1 MQNFHYHKFRT
12 IFLLI
17 LIIFITTIN
26 ASKASEYWSSAIS
39 LFSTPKYKNNFNNF
53 DFVDLK
59 SKQGGKLKI
68 GVEGTFNSLNPF
80 ILKGISA
87 SGIDG
92 YIYETLTVASNDE
105 IGVKYG
111 LIAESIRFSKTQ
123 HFIEF
128 KLRKIAQFSDG
139 TPITADDVLFTF
151 DTLKK
156 FGHPSYKIAF
166 RDIKKLIKINSHHIR
181 FYFKEKYSRELPLI
195 IASLPVLPQ
204 HFFKKVDF
212 NNSNFDGNQNNF
224 PIGSGPY
231 IIDSVQVG
239 KSISYKK
246 NNHYWGRKININKG
260 LYNFDKITFDYY
272 RDNNVLIEAFK
283 AQKYDF
289 RLENVARNWANAY
302 NIDAVKNNQIIKTIF
317 KNNHPPAIQ
326 AFILNL
332 RKEKFQDINLRKA
345 INLAFDF
352 KWLNQHIFYNSYKK
366 TYSYFEN
373 STFSAKSSD
382 KELFTELEENEKIN
396 NGNGFNR
403 NRLLLAQDILKK
415 AGYKI
420 INKKLFAPNNQNEPI
435 SIEFLIDSP
444 AFEMVIAP
452 FVNNLK
458 KLGIQAKV
466 RFTEQNQYQN
476 RVKNFNF
483 DIIIS
488 VFGQASIP
496 GEELFFYWHS
506 SQKDII
512 GSRNLSGVSNA
523 KIDKIIE
530 NINQTNNIKII
541 TQLARELD
549 KELISNYYCIL
560 QWHNDSQ
567 RVLYRNIFS
576 IPKISP
582 EYGINL
588 DSWSIK

>member
-1 MQNFHYHKFRT
+1 MLNFYPLKFIAIFSLFAISFQNHT
-12 IFLLI
+12 
-17 LIIFITTIN
+17 
-26 ASKASEYWSSAIS
+26 KASEYWSHAIS
-39 LFSTPKYKNNFNNF
+39 IAKSPKYQNNFKNF
-53 DFVDLK
+53 DFINPQ
-59 SKQGGKLKI
+59 SKQGGQIKL

-87 SGIDG
+87 SGIDS

-105 IGVKYG
+105 VGVRYG
-111 LIAESIRFSKTQ
+111 LVAESIKFSKKNN
-123 HFIEF
+123 FIAF

-139 TPITADDVLFTF
+139 TPITSNDVVFTF
-151 DTLKK
+151 EILKK

-166 RDIKKLIKINSHHIR
+166 RDIKKLTKINSHHIC

-195 IASLPVLPQ
+195 ISSLPILPQ
-204 HFFKKVDF
+204 HFFKKIDF
-212 NNSNFDGNQNNF
+212 NNSNFDNNKNSF

-231 IIDSVQVG
+231 IIDSVNIG

-246 NNHYWGRKININKG
+246 NNNYWGKDLAVNKG
-260 LYNFDKITFDYY
+260 LYNFNKITFDYY

-283 AQKYDF
+283 AQKYDIRF
-289 RLENVARNWANAY
+289 ENIARNWANAY
-302 NIDAVKNNQIIKTIF
+302 NIEAVNNNQIIKTTF
-317 KNNHPPAIQ
+317 KNNSPPAIQ

-373 STFSAKSSD
+373 STFSAKSSN
-382 KELFTELEENEKIN
+382 KELFAELEENEVIN

-403 NRLLLAQDILKK
+403 NRLLLAQEILRK

-420 INKKLFAPNNQNEPI
+420 IGNKLFPPNNQKTPI
-435 SIEFLIDSP
+435 KIEFLIDSP

-452 FVNNLK
+452 FINNLK
-458 KLGIQAKV
+458 KLGIEAKV

-496 GEELFFYWHS
+496 SEELFFYWHS

-512 GSRNLSGVSNA
+512 GSRNLSGVSNK

-530 NINQTNNIKII
+530 NINQTNDIKII
-541 TQLARELD
+541 TKLARELD
-549 KELISNYYCIL
+549 QELISNYYCIL

>member
-39 LFSTPKYKNNFNNF
+39 LFSIPKYKNNFNNF

-59 SKQGGKLKI
+59 SKQGGVIKI

-92 YIYETLTVASNDE
+92 YIYEALTVASNDE

-111 LIAESIRFSKTQ
+111 LIAESIKFSKTQ

-204 HFFKKVDF
+204 HFFKKIDF
-212 NNSNFDGNQNNF
+212 NNSNFNGNFDGNQNNF

-317 KNNHPPAIQ
+317 KNTHPPAIQ

-352 KWLNQHIFYNSYKK
+352 KWLNQHIFYNS
-366 TYSYFEN
+366 T
-373 STFSAKSSD
+373 D
-382 KELFTELEENEKIN
+382 
-396 NGNGFNR
+396 
-403 NRLLLAQDILKK
+403 
-415 AGYKI
+415 
-420 INKKLFAPNNQNEPI
+420 
-435 SIEFLIDSP
+435 
-444 AFEMVIAP
+444 
-452 FVNNLK
+452 
-458 KLGIQAKV
+458 
-466 RFTEQNQYQN
+466 
-476 RVKNFNF
+476 
-483 DIIIS
+483 
-488 VFGQASIP
+488 
-496 GEELFFYWHS
+496 
-506 SQKDII
+506 
-512 GSRNLSGVSNA
+512 
-523 KIDKIIE
+523 
-530 NINQTNNIKII
+530 
-541 TQLARELD
+541 
-549 KELISNYYCIL
+549 YY
-560 QWHNDSQ
+560 
-567 RVLYRNIFS
+567 
-576 IPKISP
+576 
-582 EYGINL
+582 
-588 DSWSIK
+588 